1 MKPILG
7 GYSYSE
13 IAKELELKKVI
24 RTLVY
29 RLNHPKE
36 NSFPKKAEKSKN

>member
-1 MKPILG
+1 MKPIPE

-13 IAKELELKKVI
+13 IAKELGLKKVN

-36 NSFPKKAEKSKN
+36 NSFPKKRKKSKD